1 MADLMAQLR
10 LPISDRTIRRARARA
25 EHCMIF
31 EARGGEPTY
40 LSRALAS
47 HSNGRNAWHLIQK
60 ANSSND
66 CYWRILLQKCVEV
79 CGEP

>member
-1 MADLMAQLR
+1 VRTACGVISQVGHFAAQQEMADLMAQLR
-10 LPISDRTIRRARARA
+10 LPINDRTIRRARARA

-47 HSNGRNAWHLIQK
+47 HSNGRNA
-60 ANSSND
+60 
-66 CYWRILLQKCVEV
+66 
-79 CGEP
+79 